1 MDGSD
6 ARRPIQI
13 FLDQARWKM
22 AGDLIEEALKTAP
35 DDAWLLANLGV
46 SYFQRGLRYRGVGR
60 VDAAIAAAPNWAYP
74 KGVKGRMMH
83 QMAMRLP
90 TDRRGFF
97 LWRPSARVEV
107 LREAETTLRGA
118 LRDDPNDAWLR
129 CGLASVLLDLQ
140 QPYEALEEVEAGLC
154 LRPEDAELLGLASR
168 VSLSVGD
175 RADAKRFSES
185 ALRSGPDE
193 SRSHEQHGWV
203 LLRHGDHA
211 GATRCFLESLRLFP
225 NAVTAKEGLQESL
238 KRRFWVYRK
247 PAALLSW
254 LSRQGEANV
263 THIRLMGVV
272 YVVLMAITLPALWF
286 AVGPASRTKLSDFVF
301 VAIGIGFV
309 LIIPA
314 IALGAFVPA
323 VAQVVQSVMLV
334 SLVFSSKDRRYLQDH
349 QRAVILAVF
358 SAAASAAA
366 CGLVIVLA
374 GNPIYAWLFAA
385 TPPVWMAIAGLL
397 GIGRRRV
404 SSRLW
409 AWSLPAILLGAA
421 AAVLCVVSNTG
432 LFAPL
437 FFVTLILTLRG
448 MPHVRAVRP

>member
-129 CGLASVLLDLQ
+129 CGLASVL
-140 QPYEALEEVEAGLC
+140 P
-154 LRPEDAELLGLASR
+154 
-168 VSLSVGD
+168 
-175 RADAKRFSES
+175 
-185 ALRSGPDE
+185 
-193 SRSHEQHGWV
+193 
-203 LLRHGDHA
+203 
-211 GATRCFLESLRLFP
+211 RCFLESLRLFP

-286 AVGPASRTKLSDFVF
+286 AAGPASRTKLSDFVF

-309 LIIPA
+309 QIIPA

-421 AAVLCVVSNTG
+421 AAGLCVVSNTG